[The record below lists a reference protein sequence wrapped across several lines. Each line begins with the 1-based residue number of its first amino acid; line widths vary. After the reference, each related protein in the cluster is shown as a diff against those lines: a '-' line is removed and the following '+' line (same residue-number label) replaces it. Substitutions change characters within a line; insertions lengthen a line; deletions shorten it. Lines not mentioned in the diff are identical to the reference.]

1 MLTDIVSEPMIRLYF
16 KSAYVVQSRSEAV
29 AISTNPSVLFIPY
42 SFLKRTHHLEP
53 RTICRERHT
62 L

>member
-29 AISTNPSVLFIPY
+29 AISTKSIGPIYPPY
-42 SFLKRTHHLEP
+42 SFLKRDP
-53 RTICRERHT
+53 PSRA
-62 L
+62 